1 MGQYCIGNI
10 SFPPNHC
17 HNSNTNK
24 IALQLKGEYVQL
36 MSRLLHVAESV
47 LAGVKSVAY
56 TDSYNFA
63 VEVINDLT
71 QRLKDPSCFL
81 DIEKDNSDALCRI
94 CQEQRPSLWERTL
107 GIFNDMVEDSLYSIE
122 FVLGIAKMN
131 RIVNFNFP
139 TLSVDNDFWSKGE
152 FGQLEKEL
160 CDYKKELECIQ
171 SASRIVEIERRSKE
185 IEGRFLQITA
195 ESVAKAIL
203 SEERAEIIE
212 GIIHAMVRSGWAV
225 KGQKEGNP
233 AINYMGGKV
242 NHDWR
247 EGVFA
252 ILENNM
258 GEEVTIII
266 SHVSNTQNRIVVYQH
281 SDTPH
286 LLSEGIVV
294 FLDRELGEEGY
305 YIDEMLYGDR
315 NIPEMESAEFLGK
328 AHAVDFFM
336 KYQITI

>member
-17 HNSNTNK
+17 HNSDTNE

-107 GIFNDMVEDSLYSIE
+107 GTFNDMVEYSLYSIE

-160 CDYKKELECIQ
+160 CDYKKELESIQ
-171 SASRIVEIERRSKE
+171 SASRIVEIERRSRE

-195 ESVAKAIL
+195 ESVAKEIL
-203 SEERAEIIE
+203 SEERVETVEDIINAMMKTGWILK
-212 GIIHAMVRSGWAV
+212 GI
-225 KGQKEGNP
+225 KKGNP
-233 AINYMGGKV
+233 ENSFMGGKV
-242 NHDWR
+242 DRDWR

-252 ILENNM
+252 IMENNM
-258 GEEVTIII
+258 GEEVTIIVAP
-266 SHVSNTQNRIVVYQH
+266 VSNTHNRIIVYQH

-286 LLSEGIVV
+286 LLSERIMVS
-294 FLDRELGEEGY
+294 LDRELDEEGY